1 MMREKL
7 RKFLEYDELL
17 IRRPQASALSPKIG
31 SSIDSV
37 VNFKMCLFTV
47 FDVLTENYMVLLS
60 FLAENKIKII
70 SLFHKE

>member
-17 IRRPQASALSPKIG
+17 IRRPQASALSPKIR
-31 SSIDSV
+31 SSVDSV